1 MSIYEL
7 LIISELTNKKELF
20 SLKIHYKYFTD
31 ICNEYN
37 LIDKGIFKEYYL
49 GDKVIIKNS
58 NCKIQ
63 SMSKIIHS
71 EVVNENLL
79 NEKEF
84 LHLDEE
90 NSNLDQFYDT
100 ESENIYNSFESED
113 KGILTICKKYSD
125 YITLSFYSDKKE
137 LIETIK
143 NKYY

>member
-7 LIISELTNKKELF
+7 LIISELTNNKELF
-20 SLKIHYKYFTD
+20 SLKLHYKYFTD

-37 LIDKGIFKEYYL
+37 LIDKGIFKEYHL
-49 GDKVIIKNS
+49 GDKIIIKNS
-58 NCKIQ
+58 NGKIQ
-63 SMSKIIHS
+63 SMSNIIHS
-71 EVVNENLL
+71 EVVNENIL

-84 LHLDEE
+84 LHLDGE

-125 YITLSFYSDKKE
+125 YITLSFYTDKKE